1 MNLSASVALQPLQQ
15 SREFVQLTDAL
26 RTKEH
31 TLGVYGLVDSQKS
44 HLAAALQLHRG
55 RQLLLITE
63 TEVQARQLA
72 EDLSFYLG
80 AQAHHFPSRQPVLY
94 ETEASSVSTGDE
106 RLKTLAFL
114 AAEQPA
120 VITASMD
127 ALFVKL
133 PPPALFRRLQLTFR
147 VGETIPRETMLHM
160 LVAQGYQ
167 RADQVE
173 EKGQFSIR
181 GDIIDLFSPVETAPC
196 RIELFDEEVDSIRYF
211 DLATQQSIDKISAIT
226 ISPATEWIL
235 EEKDRR
241 RVVDTLKRMKNQSR
255 PGSGD
260 AAGCEPSERCAHL
273 VVRLEENRVP
283 HDMEGLQDLAYE
295 KAASLL
301 DYLMPGSLVLLDEP
315 QRLRSRA
322 EGAMDE
328 WKEHFTV
335 LLERQQVLPIQAH
348 CLFTYSELVV
358 KIREKT
364 VVTLH
369 LLPRSEK
376 EFPAQTVVNFVTR
389 SVPSF
394 QGKMNWL
401 FDELRNLV
409 KKQYRLVLLAATKE
423 KALKLTDAL
432 REAGLPVQYLAGGDA
447 GNTGGGAGDSAAI
460 TSEALPSGKVT
471 ILPGSVHRGFE
482 YVGCQYLLLSD
493 YELFGAHK
501 KKTTRP
507 RRRDGRAI
515 QSFVELKPGSFVV
528 HENHGIG
535 RYEGIESLTVDGIT
549 RDYLKISYAGADHLY
564 VPTDQMDMIQK
575 YIGAEDK
582 TPRMN
587 RLGGADW
594 AKTKSR
600 VKKAIEDMADD
611 LLELYAKRNRQKG
624 YVFSPDTELQQ
635 QFEYLFP
642 YEETPDQLKSIEEV
656 KADMEAERPMD
667 RLLCG
672 DVGYG
677 KTEVALR
684 AAFKCAADSKQCA
697 VLVPTTILAQ
707 QHFNTFR
714 ERFSPFP
721 VRVEMLSRFRT
732 PTQIQ
737 KIMKDIKNGLVDVVI
752 GTHRLL
758 SKDVAFKDLGLLI
771 VDEEQRFGVKHKE
784 RLKQLKAN
792 VDVLTLT
799 ATPIPRTLHMAM
811 SGIRDMSVIEDP
823 PEERFPVQTYVVA
836 WNPSLVADAI
846 LRETSRGGQVYYLY
860 NRVEGIYTIANQ
872 LADRFPEL
880 RIGVGHGQMNETE
893 LEKVMLDY
901 YEGHYDVLV
910 CTTIIE
916 NGLDIPN
923 ANTILVHDADQL
935 GLSQLYQL
943 RGRVGRST
951 RQGYAYLMFQR
962 DKILSEVA
970 EKRLKAI
977 KEFTEFGSGFKIAM
991 RDLEIRGA
999 GNLLGGEQH
1008 GHMAA
1013 IGYDLYVK
1021 LLEETMQ
1028 KTRGETVEAEPEVAI
1043 ELNVDAYIPKEYI
1056 GNAGHKIDIYKK
1068 IAAIRSIEDRY
1079 EVENEIEDR
1088 FGDIPGI
1095 VRNLVT
1101 VSALKAMA
1109 LKAGI
1114 SQISQKDDTIRIQFG
1129 SGLRLNPEALA
1140 RVIHDFGR
1148 RIQFNAGQQP
1158 YFTYKAA
1165 VIRDASQLLRE
1176 LTAIVEI
1183 LSGDAAA

>member
-1 MNLSASVALQPLQQ
+1 MNPTATVVLQPLQH
-15 SREFVQLTDAL
+15 SREFMQLTDAL
-26 RTKEH
+26 KTNEH

-44 HLAAALQLHRG
+44 HLAAALQHQREG
-55 RQLLLITE
+55 QLLLITE

-72 EDLSFYLG
+72 EDLNFYLG
-80 AQAHHFPSRQPVLY
+80 GGAYLFPSRQPVLY
-94 ETEASSVSTGDE
+94 AAEASSVSTGDE
-106 RLKTLAFL
+106 RLKTLEVL
-114 AAEQPA
+114 AAQQPA
-120 VITASMD
+120 VITASME

-133 PPPALFRRLQLTFR
+133 PPPALFRRLKLTFQL
-147 VGETIPRETMLHM
+147 GETIHRETLLQT

-167 RADQVE
+167 RTDQVE

-181 GDIIDLFSPVETAPC
+181 GDIIDIYSPVAASPC
-196 RIELFDEEVDSIRYF
+196 RIELFDDEVDSIRYF
-211 DLATQQSIDKISAIT
+211 DLVTQQSIDKIQAIT

-235 EEKDRR
+235 EEGDRR
-241 RVVDTLKRMKNQSR
+241 RMVEALKRMKGQGTSES
-255 PGSGD
+255 GSPE
-260 AAGCEPSERCAHL
+260 GCSPPERCAQL
-273 VVRLEENRVP
+273 TSRLEENRVP
-283 HDMEGLQDLAYE
+283 QDMEGLQDLAYE

-301 DYLMPGSLVLLDEP
+301 DYLVPDSLVLLDEP

-322 EGAMDE
+322 EGVSDE

-335 LLERQQVLPIQAH
+335 LLERQQVLPVQAH
-348 CLFTYSELVV
+348 CLFTYAELVA
-358 KIREKT
+358 KIKEKT
-364 VVTLH
+364 VVTFH

-401 FDELRNLV
+401 FDELRSLV
-409 KKQYRLVLLAATKE
+409 QKQYRLVLLAATKE
-423 KALKLTDAL
+423 KALKLMESI
-432 REAGLPVQYLAGGDA
+432 REAGLPVQYLADA
-447 GNTGGGAGDSAAI
+447 PQSRSHLA
-460 TSEALPSGKVT
+460 SGMVT

-493 YELFGAHK
+493 YELYGAHK
-501 KKTTRP
+501 RKTVRP
-507 RRRDGRAI
+507 KRRDGRAI

-535 RYEGIESLTVDGIT
+535 RYEGIESLMVDGIT

-564 VPTDQMDMIQK
+564 VPTDQMDLIQK

-582 TPRMN
+582 APRMN
-587 RLGGADW
+587 RLGGTDW

-600 VKKAIEDMADD
+600 VKKAIEDMADE

-624 YVFSPDTELQQ
+624 YAFSPDTELQQ

-656 KADMEAERPMD
+656 KADMETERPMD

-684 AAFKCAADSKQCA
+684 AAFKCAAESKQCA

-732 PTQIQ
+732 PAQLQ
-737 KIMKDIKNGLVDVVI
+737 KIIKDIKNGLVDVVI

-758 SKDVAFKDLGLLI
+758 SKDVVFKDLGLLI

-880 RIGVGHGQMNETE
+880 RIGVGHGQMNENE

-1028 KTRGETVEAEPEVAI
+1028 KTRGETVEAEREVTI

-1056 GNAGHKIDIYKK
+1056 GNAGHKIDVYKK
-1068 IAAIRSIEDRY
+1068 IAAIRSLEDRY
-1079 EVENEIEDR
+1079 EVENEVEDR
-1088 FGDIPGI
+1088 FGDIPAI
-1095 VRNLVT
+1095 VHNLMA
-1101 VSALKAMA
+1101 VSTMKAMA

-1114 SQISQKDDTIRIQFG
+1114 SHISQKEDTIRIQFG

-1140 RVIHDFGR
+1140 RVIHDFDR

-1158 YFTYKAA
+1158 YFIYKAA
-1165 VIRDASQLLRE
+1165 VIRDAGQLLRE
-1176 LTAIVEI
+1176 LTTIVEI
-1183 LSGDAAA
+1183 LAGEAAA